1 MDRINFKITLIVK
14 PETIKILRKQK
25 TIIKTNHNLM
35 ATINFKVLM
44 KVKEHWDLK
53 KLILIKQD
61 NIISLMEIKNFKIMK
76 KVKKSFLKTIKKFKK
91 LKNKTK
97 IYKKTKI
104 NLQKIGYSP
113 LNNKKILQKKKS
125 IIQRIKVKNNSQ
137 TLKII

>member
-91 LKNKTK
+91 LKNKIK
-97 IYKKTKI
+97 ISKKIKI
-104 NLQKIGYSP
+104 NLQKMGYSP
-113 LNNKKILQKKKS
+113 LNNKKIFQKKKS

-137 TLKII
+137 TLKIQ